1 MYLILGEGYKNAGV
15 DLLIIKKSGGI
26 WTKMKDI
33 QNGLGVQNI
42 SDLVLKE
49 IYGIYKTKGLTK
61 EQIKRYKIT
70 KREIF
75 EKFDNLSEGELNAKN
90 NKEVYAKNAGE
101 KEKKCKKNRC
111 I

>member
-1 MYLILGEGYKNAGV
+1 
-15 DLLIIKKSGGI
+15 
-26 WTKMKDI
+26 MKDI

-49 IYGIYKTKGLTK
+49 IYGTYKIK
-61 EQIKRYKIT
+61 EQIKTYKMT

-75 EKFDNLSEGELNAKN
+75 EKFDNLSEDELNAKN
-90 NKEVYAKNAGE
+90 NKEVYAKNDVMTTVIKRCRGE
-101 KEKKCKKNRC
+101 KKKRKKNRC